1 MGFAIDTIE
10 IEDPVF
16 LAPMSGVSDQPFRK
30 VVKKYG
36 AGLVFSEM
44 IASRAMF
51 QESMESLKV
60 NTDYSEEFPM
70 AVQLAGHEPD
80 VMGEAA
86 KINVDKGAAIIDINF
101 GCPVKKIVKKLAGS
115 ALMREEDLAIRI
127 MEETVKAVDVPV
139 TVKMRLGW
147 DTDSLNAPFL
157 AKKAEEVGIKMV
169 TVHGRTR
176 CQMYTGSAD
185 WAAVRAVKDA
195 VSIPVIVNG
204 DINTP
209 EQAKSALEAS
219 GADGVMI
226 GRGSCGRPWLL
237 QQTIDY
243 LKNGSYADAPPLADI
258 YQLIVSHY
266 EDMIDHYGERKGI
279 GMARKHLSWYC
290 TGLPNAAALRQ
301 ELNLLRTPAE
311 VKDRLADFLQKP
323 ILS

>member
-1 MGFAIDTIE
+1 
-10 IEDPVF
+10 
-16 LAPMSGVSDQPFRK
+16 
-30 VVKKYG
+30 
-36 AGLVFSEM
+36 
-44 IASRAMF
+44 
-51 QESMESLKV
+51 
-60 NTDYSEEFPM
+60 M

-311 VKDRLADFLQKP
+311 VKDRLADFFAAQ
-323 ILS
+323 IN

>member
-1 MGFAIDTIE
+1 
-10 IEDPVF
+10 
-16 LAPMSGVSDQPFRK
+16 
-30 VVKKYG
+30 
-36 AGLVFSEM
+36 
-44 IASRAMF
+44 
-51 QESMESLKV
+51 
-60 NTDYSEEFPM
+60 
-70 AVQLAGHEPD
+70 
-80 VMGEAA
+80 
-86 KINVDKGAAIIDINF
+86 
-101 GCPVKKIVKKLAGS
+101 
-115 ALMREEDLAIRI
+115 
-127 MEETVKAVDVPV
+127 
-139 TVKMRLGW
+139 
-147 DTDSLNAPFL
+147 
-157 AKKAEEVGIKMV
+157 MV

-243 LKNGSYADAPPLADI
+243 LKSGSYGDAPPLADI

-301 ELNLLRTPAE
+301 ELNLLRTPKE
-311 VKDRLADFLQKP
+311 VKDRLADFFATQ
-323 ILS
+323 IN